1 MQDDF
6 VQPADCTSKG
16 AAEGCGEVQELR
28 AVGPDVVE
36 GEEAD
41 ACSAQHGGGAGF
53 DVLEA
58 CFIVRFSGEGEIC
71 AFHRKRG
78 CTC

>member
-1 MQDDF
+1 M
-6 VQPADCTSKG
+6 
-16 AAEGCGEVQELR
+16 
-28 AVGPDVVE
+28 VE

-41 ACSAQHGGGAGF
+41 ACSAQHGGGVGF

-71 AFHRKRG
+71 AFHGKRG